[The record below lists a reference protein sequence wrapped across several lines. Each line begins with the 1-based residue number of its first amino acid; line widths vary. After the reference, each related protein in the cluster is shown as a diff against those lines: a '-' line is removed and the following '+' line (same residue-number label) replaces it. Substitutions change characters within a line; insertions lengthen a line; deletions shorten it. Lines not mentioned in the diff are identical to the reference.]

1 MTATVRPEATT
12 NETATRK
19 NPVADQRRDEGVTR
33 LVLSGVSVREIGAAY
48 GISTRGAVNR
58 LVERAL
64 RSQLLDIDPELRRR
78 VDHARLE
85 ALLRAWWDR
94 ALDGDTDAAAV
105 VLATI
110 ELRAGLGGN
119 APGASEKLMAVPPNL
134 NTDMPTAPIA

>member
-1 MTATVRPEATT
+1 
-12 NETATRK
+12 
-19 NPVADQRRDEGVTR
+19 
-33 LVLSGVSVREIGAAY
+33 
-48 GISTRGAVNR
+48 VNR

-94 ALDGDTDAAAV
+94 ALDGDSDAAAV

-119 APGASEKLMAVPPNL
+119 PPGASEKLIAAPPSVPTEAPTVPMA
-134 NTDMPTAPIA
+134 